1 MADTKRHVLVCNNV
15 DCRARGSDA
24 VREALCARVAAGEVT
39 NVEVTAYPCFGG
51 CDFGP
56 NVVIYPDKCFYSGVS
71 EGDVPE
77 IVAQLQGG
85 PPVTRLTGKVDPMT
99 EELIFELLDAGLV

>member
-1 MADTKRHVLVCNNV
+1 MPDAQRHVLVCNNV

-24 VREALCARVAAGEVT
+24 IREALCARVAAGELGDVR
-39 NVEVTAYPCFGG
+39 VTAYPCFGG

-56 NVVIYPDKCFYSGVS
+56 NVVIYPDKCFYSGVTLA
-71 EGDVPE
+71 DVPD

-85 PPVTRLTGKVDPMT
+85 PPVTRLTGQVDPT
-99 EELIFELLDAGLV
+99 IEELIFELLDAGLV